1 LGGSYETERKCR
13 GERQDALCEM
23 RYLIDTNIIVY
34 LIGDPDLHDE
44 DVKAIIAEP
53 DTLLYASVESA
64 RELVVAYNNK
74 GLFAKR
80 WNTSED
86 MLRSIVE
93 EYFIEFHPVV
103 LDHILTYACLQI
115 NEAQA
120 HKDPSDHVIISQA
133 ITERLPLISSD
144 TRFPFYRKQG
154 LELMVNKK

>member
-1 LGGSYETERKCR
+1 
-13 GERQDALCEM
+13 M

-34 LIGDPDLHDE
+34 LIGDPDMLDN

-80 WNTSED
+80 WKTAEE

-93 EYFIEFHPVV
+93 EYYIEFRPVS
-103 LDHILTYACLQI
+103 LDHIMTYSRLQL
-115 NEAQA
+115 NEPQG
-120 HKDPSDHVIISQA
+120 HKDPSDHVIIA
-133 ITERLPLISSD
+133 HAMTEHLPLISSD
-144 TRFPFYRKQG
+144 TRFPYYRNQG
-154 LELMVNKK
+154 LDLIFNEK

>member
-1 LGGSYETERKCR
+1 
-13 GERQDALCEM
+13 M

-34 LIGDPDLHDE
+34 LVGDPDLLDE

-80 WNTSED
+80 WKNSED

-93 EYFIEFHPVV
+93 EYFIEFRPVL
-103 LDHILTYACLQI
+103 LDHIFTYSRLQI
-115 NEAQA
+115 NEAQD
-120 HKDPSDHVIISQA
+120 HKDPSDHVIISHA

-144 TRFPFYRKQG
+144 TRFPFYCKQG
-154 LELMVNKK
+154 LDLVVNKK

>member
-1 LGGSYETERKCR
+1 
-13 GERQDALCEM
+13 M

-34 LIGDPDLHDE
+34 LVGDPDLLDE

-80 WNTSED
+80 WKTSED

-93 EYFIEFHPVV
+93 EYYIEFRPIT
-103 LDHILTYACLQI
+103 LSHIVTYSRLRL
-115 NEAQA
+115 NEAQG
-120 HKDPSDHVIISQA
+120 HKDPSDHVIISHA
-133 ITERLPLISSD
+133 ITEHLPLISSD
-144 TRFPFYRKQG
+144 SRFPFYCKQG
-154 LELMVNKK
+154 LDLVVNKK

>member
-1 LGGSYETERKCR
+1 
-13 GERQDALCEM
+13 M

-34 LIGDPDLHDE
+34 LVGDPDMLDSE
-44 DVKAIIAEP
+44 VKAIIAEP

-80 WNTSED
+80 WKTAEA

-93 EYFIEFHPVV
+93 EYYIEFRPVT
-103 LDHILTYACLQI
+103 LDNIFTYSRLQL
-115 NEAQA
+115 NEAQG
-120 HKDPSDHVIISQA
+120 HKDPSDHVIIA
-133 ITERLPLISSD
+133 HAMTEHMPLISSD

-154 LELMVNKK
+154 LDLIFNKK